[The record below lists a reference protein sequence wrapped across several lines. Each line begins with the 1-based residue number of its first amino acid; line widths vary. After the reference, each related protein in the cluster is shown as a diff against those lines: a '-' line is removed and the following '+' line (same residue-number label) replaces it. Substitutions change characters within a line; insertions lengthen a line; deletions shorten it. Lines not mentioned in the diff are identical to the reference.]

1 MDIYSSVVEHACTH
15 ETSWGFRPTR
25 GVTYRGVNRPKRVRV
40 FTKYPLK
47 MGTAKPGQLFTKM
60 VPGVSACLG
69 QRETANSMVCFIGH
83 ES

>member
-1 MDIYSSVVEHACTH
+1 MKFQFVQGCPKKWPKMQDFR
-15 ETSWGFRPTR
+15 TS
-25 GVTYRGVNRPKRVRV
+25 
-40 FTKYPLK
+40 FTEYPLN

-60 VPGVSACLG
+60 DPGVFNDLG